1 MALIMHKRSK
11 YWQIVIYNPAAKKHK
26 WISSGTEDK
35 FEAIKMEAMSSLRVF
50 YLAFSFY
57 LS

>member
-1 MALIMHKRSK
+1 MSCIHFCTAEPRKQKIKKTTKEFRSSFE
-11 YWQIVIYNPAAKKHK
+11 N
-26 WISSGTEDK
+26 ISDFSGYYL
-35 FEAIKMEAMSSLRVF
+35 AMSSLRVF